1 MTSKMGY
8 TYLGFGF
15 PSLVYF
21 AQTKPH
27 VIVGLNGVAMG
38 EHPK

>member
-1 MTSKMGY
+1 MGY
-8 TYLGFGF
+8 TYLGIF

-27 VIVGLNGVAMG
+27 VIVGLKV
-38 EHPK
+38 